1 MAIINCKT
9 ASAHWQT
16 PSGLYSG
23 VSYPSEAINLLQSRV
38 KLLLL
43 PFVLPT
49 HQCDLFLFLCLSL
62 PTRIEEPLPPNPWAG
77 DLPLLQLD
85 SMNEYFK
92 KYVSIGVLSC
102 LCNFCFSQNLMLID
116 SLSHRLD
123 QINQDTDR
131 VLTLTLLSYELR
143 NTNPYTSM
151 LYGYETLQLA
161 QKFHFKQGEA
171 RALYTIAST
180 YRIQGEISKSME
192 NILNSLK
199 IVRDGHFSNE
209 ISRGLNLLGIMNPEL
224 KNYDK
229 ASDYLYEAL
238 AIAGIATHQDYDI
251 YSYILELSNIGVH
264 YKLYDN
270 PGKNLD
276 SARYYPGLAY
286 DKMISSGL
294 YNPSLSSHMGDLKF
308 QIR

>member
-62 PTRIEEPLPPNPWAG
+62 PTRIEEPSPPNPWAG

-161 QKFHFKQGEA
+161 QKIHFKQGEA
-171 RALYTIAST
+171 RAF
-180 YRIQGEISKSME
+180 
-192 NILNSLK
+192 NSFHL
-199 IVRDGHFSNE
+199 
-209 ISRGLNLLGIMNPEL
+209 
-224 KNYDK
+224 
-229 ASDYLYEAL
+229 
-238 AIAGIATHQDYDI
+238 
-251 YSYILELSNIGVH
+251 
-264 YKLYDN
+264 
-270 PGKNLD
+270 
-276 SARYYPGLAY
+276 
-286 DKMISSGL
+286 
-294 YNPSLSSHMGDLKF
+294 
-308 QIR
+308 